1 MALPDA
7 VQGRGPQVRSC
18 RAPLDRSLYLRC
30 KPVAVHQSD
39 ILVIG
44 AGIAGLSLAVK
55 LARERPDLDILVITK
70 ASGNESNTRY
80 AQGGVAAVWNLDRD
94 SYEKHIADTLD
105 AGDGLCDPEAVRVVV
120 TEGPERVREMIAWG
134 ARFDKDQTDR
144 YDLGREGGHTENRI
158 LHYKDLTGWEIQRAL
173 SDEAARHPN
182 IRVWEHYF
190 TIDLI
195 TQHHLGYNVTRVTP
209 DITCYGAYALNKES
223 GQIETFLARQT
234 VLATGGAGQVYRH
247 TTNPVIATGDG
258 MAMVYR
264 AKGRVRDMEFVQF
277 HPTSLYNPSGENPN
291 FLISEAVRGYGAI
304 LRTRDGQP
312 FMQRYDP
319 RESLA
324 PRDIVARAIDNEMKI
339 RGEDFVC
346 LDCRHLDPEGFKAHF
361 PTILEKCLSIGIDP
375 MQDMIPVAPAC
386 HYMCGGVLTD
396 LQGRTSIRGLWACGE
411 CTSTGLHGANR
422 LASNSL
428 LEALVF
434 SHRIYL
440 DLLNREPV
448 SGPLPEVPDWNAEGT
463 TAPREMVL
471 ITQSLK
477 ELKDIMTS
485 YVGIVRSN
493 VRLKRAMDRLHLL
506 YRETEELYH
515 HTTLSPQLCE
525 LRNLITVAYL
535 VTRSASMRR
544 ESRGLHYTTD
554 FPERLGHLENTLL

>member
-1 MALPDA
+1 M
-7 VQGRGPQVRSC
+7 RYRSV
-18 RAPLDRSLYLRC
+18 LSRSLYLRR
-30 KPVAVHQSD
+30 KAVIVHQSD

-55 LARERPDLDILVITK
+55 LARERPGLAILVITK

-80 AQGGVAAVWNLDRD
+80 AQGGVAAVWDLARD
-94 SYEKHIADTLD
+94 SYDKHIADTLD

-120 TEGPERVREMIAWG
+120 TEGPERVREMIGWG
-134 ARFDKDQTDR
+134 ARFDKDQADR

-173 SDEAARHPN
+173 SDEAARFPN
-182 IRVWEHYF
+182 IRVLEHYF

-209 DITCYGAYALNKES
+209 DITCYGAYALNKET
-223 GQIETFLARQT
+223 GHIETFLARQT

-304 LRTRDGQP
+304 LRTRDGQA

-339 RGEDFVC
+339 RGEEYVC
-346 LDCRHLDPEGFKAHF
+346 LDCRHLDPEGFRAHF

-375 MQDMIPVAPAC
+375 MKEMVPVAPAC

-396 LQGRTSIRGLWACGE
+396 LWGRTSIHGLWACGE

-434 SHRIYL
+434 AHRIYL
-440 DLLNREPV
+440 DLLDREPGA
-448 SGPLPEVPDWNAEGT
+448 GPLPAVPDWNAEGT

-477 ELKDIMTS
+477 ELKEIMTS